1 MWVCIYVNRGVRV
14 RKKIRKELK
23 EVLRGRECNNM
34 DEKRLEM
41 RL

>member
-1 MWVCIYVNRGVRV
+1 MWACIYVNRGARA
-14 RKKIRKELK
+14 RKKTRKEPK